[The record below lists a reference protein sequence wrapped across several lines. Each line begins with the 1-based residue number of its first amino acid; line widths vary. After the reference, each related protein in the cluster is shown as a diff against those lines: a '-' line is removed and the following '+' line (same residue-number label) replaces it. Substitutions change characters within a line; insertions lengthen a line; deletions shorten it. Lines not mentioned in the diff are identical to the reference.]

1 MAQLLELKDA
11 NPMSVPFVKPFLGKS
26 NTGKDR
32 ESDILLWRS
41 AAVLLQPLSGCA
53 RPDVSMATHQ
63 ESKFS
68 TNSKVHHDTAVKIIS
83 KHLLRTNDEGLM
95 HILNEDKGFE

>member
-1 MAQLLELKDA
+1 MELKDVH
-11 NPMSVPFVKPFLGKS
+11 PMSVLFMNPFLDKS

-32 ESDILLWRS
+32 KSDTLLCRS
-41 AAVLLQPLSGCA
+41 AAGLLQHLSGCT
-53 RPDVSMATHQ
+53 RPDVSMTTHQ

-68 TNSKVHHDTAVKIIS
+68 ANPKVHHDTAVKIIS